1 VIYAVGEIK
10 DGKGNDQIIGGNS
23 TAEDIRKA
31 RLDTS
36 IKAIVLRVN
45 SPGGSALASDV
56 IWREVVLA
64 RKVKP
69 VIASMG
75 NYAASGGYY
84 ISCAA
89 DSIVAENTTI
99 TGSIGV
105 FGLMFNAQ
113 KMFNNK
119 LGITFDTVNTG
130 HFSGLGSMS
139 RPLRAD
145 EKQLMQAEIERIYD
159 GFITKVA
166 EGRRMTKAMV
176 DSLGQGRVWNGAQAL
191 QIGLVDKEG
200 NLNDAVEMAARMSK
214 LNSYR
219 VVELPKQKELLEQI
233 MEDFSTSARAYIAK
247 GELGPQYRYYKTIQ
261 EVVNS
266 QGILARM
273 PFNLE
278 LY

>member
-1 VIYAVGEIK
+1 MIYAVGEIK

-64 RKVKP
+64 RKAKP

-233 MEDFSTSARAYIAK
+233 MEDFSTSARAYIAQ